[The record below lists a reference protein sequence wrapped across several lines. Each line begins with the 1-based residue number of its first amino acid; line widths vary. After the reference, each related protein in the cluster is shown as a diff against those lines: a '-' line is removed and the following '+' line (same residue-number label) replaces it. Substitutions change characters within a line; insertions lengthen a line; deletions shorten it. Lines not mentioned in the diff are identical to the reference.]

1 MTGWIP
7 LPVQSELYHSPSSLP
22 IPSPPS
28 SISLPPSPS
37 SSLSTRYY
45 YQRGILAKVEGQR
58 LVYQFKEMP
67 KNIVVIEDDK
77 ADSRSDDLIGSEKSY
92 HERVLPSS
100 ETILNVAELATTP
113 TILRGVTRTIV
124 HPPVAKGNK
133 AVMTGGGA
141 AVGVPTIVTISTAPD
156 GTQTQHSHTAI
167 IPTASGPR
175 LERHPNTDPKTYNS
189 LWRFYAEC
197 KIVYL
202 SSDI

>member
-1 MTGWIP
+1 
-7 LPVQSELYHSPSSLP
+7 
-22 IPSPPS
+22 
-28 SISLPPSPS
+28 
-37 SSLSTRYY
+37 
-45 YQRGILAKVEGQR
+45 
-58 LVYQFKEMP
+58 MP

-175 LERHPNTDPKTYNS
+175 LERHTLILTLKHTIHFGGFMLNVK
-189 LWRFYAEC
+189 
-197 KIVYL
+197 
-202 SSDI
+202 